1 MLFCKVLKR
10 IFSSWFNV
18 YNTKSD
24 HLSLIRASIFLIGQ
38 SGASSSIISFLFI
51 VVESTVT
58 AQK

>member
-1 MLFCKVLKR
+1 MLFCNVLKR

>member
-1 MLFCKVLKR
+1 MLLCKVLKR